1 MCKYNEN
8 IYKEVEMIKSNQTGI
23 TEFKVQYMKWT
34 NSLEVFNTRF
44 ERTKEKKKNISELEN
59 WVIEIIQ
66 EEQEE
71 KWTKGKE

>member
-44 ERTKEKKKNISELEN
+44 ERTKEKKKKH
-59 WVIEIIQ
+59 Q
-66 EEQEE
+66 
-71 KWTKGKE
+71 WTWKLGDRDHSWRTGRKMNKR

>member
-44 ERTKEKKKNISELEN
+44 ERTKEKKKH
-59 WVIEIIQ
+59 Q
-66 EEQEE
+66 
-71 KWTKGKE
+71 WTWKLGDRDHSWRTGRKMNKR

>member
-44 ERTKEKKKNISELEN
+44 ERTKEKKKN
-59 WVIEIIQ
+59 Q
-66 EEQEE
+66 
-71 KWTKGKE
+71 WTWKLGDRDHSWRTGRKMNKR